1 MAKSKHG
8 GARQGAG
15 RKSKNKQ
22 KVLVSMSAEA
32 KEAMKTL
39 GQGNL
44 SEGVEIGARIFAEMT
59 ADKFFARSPVS
70 EQSRL
75 LFEVLLEQP
84 DLIKSDEFRQ
94 RITDV
99 VEKIE
104 SLGIETAYEDA
115 VIEGVIEPKGGCY
128 IV

>member
-1 MAKSKHG
+1 MSKSKHG

-32 KEAMKTL
+32 KEAMKIL
-39 GQGNL
+39 GQGNV
-44 SEGVEIGARIFAEMT
+44 SEGVEIGARIFAEMS
-59 ADKFFARSPVS
+59 ADKFFARMPVS
-70 EQSRL
+70 EQCKL
-75 LFEVLLEQP
+75 LLEMALENP
-84 DLIKSDEFRQ
+84 DSLKSEECQ
-94 RITDV
+94 RRIADV
-99 VEKIE
+99 LEKIE

-115 VIEGVIEPKGGCY
+115 VIKEIIEPKSGCY